1 MLRQIFAVG
10 VGVVLVALPAGA
22 SASGAAA
29 SSGANAPSRV
39 DVSSSVEVATGTVT
53 GPRGAAVAGGT
64 VDVYAW
70 PSDAVL
76 QAMKPGQT
84 VPLTLLAKT
93 NANAA
98 GRYTLRIPAA
108 RLKSAAVA
116 SADSGYVNLEIE
128 SPAGIWFLSDQ
139 TGSPSAAPTVNLD
152 SATKWPCGTD
162 PQGRLY
168 GFSSFKLVKHLKP
181 AWAVVGQG
189 YIVRQKK
196 TAGDW
201 VNFSYTQGS
210 SRKQTSTLGL
220 GISSY
225 GLSAGFSG
233 YGTNTSTASRSAGFP
248 NSASNAWFR
257 TEFSTG
263 LFRGSCYGLPYQK
276 VPRVK
281 QHGAC
286 PTKYYVSYV
295 HKCIWMVESTGW
307 FGGANTQHPA
317 KAPSTPAGNCAPYEK
332 GSHYDGDFG
341 KAQEW
346 SSGFSIGAAVGIKGV
361 NLKAD
366 FSSSTQTGYDTNA
379 VMYYHFAKAG
389 YLCGT
394 NGGPATAAILVQRG
408 TLP

>member
-1 MLRQIFAVG
+1 MFQRICAVG
-10 VGVVLVALPAGA
+10 VAVVLIALPAGA
-22 SASGAAA
+22 SASHGSV
-29 SSGANAPSRV
+29 SSGVA
-39 DVSSSVEVATGTVT
+39 VATGTVT
-53 GPRGAAVAGGT
+53 GPTGAAEPDAT

-76 QAMKPGQT
+76 QAMKPGET
-84 VPLTLLAKT
+84 VPTTLLAT
-93 NANAA
+93 TTTNAA

-108 RLKSAAVA
+108 RLRSAALA
-116 SADSGYVNLEIE
+116 STDSGNVNLEIE
-128 SPAGIWFLSDQ
+128 SPSGIWFLSYQ
-139 TGSPSAAPTVNLD
+139 TRSLSGGQTATATVDMD
-152 SATKWPCGTD
+152 SKTKWPCGTD

-189 YIVRQKK
+189 YITRQKS

-201 VNFSYTQGS
+201 VNFDYTQGS
-210 SRKQTSTLGL
+210 SHTQTSTLGI
-220 GISSY
+220 GISGY
-225 GLSAGFSG
+225 GIDAGYSG

-248 NSASNAWFR
+248 NSSSNAWFR
-257 TEFSTG
+257 TEFSTA

-281 QHGAC
+281 QHGSC

-307 FGGANTQHPA
+307 FGGTNTQHPSQT
-317 KAPSTPAGNCAPYEK
+317 PSTPEANCAPYEA

-341 KAQEW
+341 KAAEW
-346 SSGFSIGAAVGIKGV
+346 STGFSIGAAVGIKGV
-361 NLKAD
+361 NLKAN

-379 VMYYHFAKAG
+379 VMYYHFNKAG

-408 TLP
+408 DLP